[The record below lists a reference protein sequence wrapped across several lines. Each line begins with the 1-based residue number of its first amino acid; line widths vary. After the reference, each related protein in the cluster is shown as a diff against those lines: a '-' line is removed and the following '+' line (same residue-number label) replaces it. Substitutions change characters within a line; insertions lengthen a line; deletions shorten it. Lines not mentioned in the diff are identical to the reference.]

1 MILVNLQ
8 DLNRESIIKKG
19 INQFDLLF
27 IPDYLLEHE
36 LIIKET
42 INRKY

>member
-8 DLNRESIIKKG
+8 DSNREYIVKKG

-27 IPDYLLEHE
+27 IPDNLPEHE
-36 LIIKET
+36 LIIKE
-42 INRKY
+42 NN